1 MCRLTKFTRDS
12 PHSKAIGNAMKARG
26 LTKLRFYCQVCEKA
40 NRDEHA
46 YKMHCESESHMR
58 QLALVGQNPNK
69 VIDDFSRQF
78 LDGFVSLLSRR

>member
-1 MCRLTKFTRDS
+1 
-12 PHSKAIGNAMKARG
+12 MKARG

-58 QLALVGQNPNK
+58 QLAIVGQNPHK
-69 VIDDFSRQF
+69 AVDDFSKQF
-78 LDGFVSLLSRR
+78 LDEFVSLLSRR